1 MSRFAPQRILAPVD
15 LSPGSRKTLGWA
27 GLLARAWSA
36 ELEVFYADWWE
47 PPRYFTESQIADLKR
62 QAREH
67 RQAVHHELEALVRAS
82 AGTGLPHAVTVVEG
96 RPASAILE
104 RAEARAA
111 DLIVIGSHG
120 RTGLARFR
128 LGSVAEEVAREAG
141 RPVLVVNVLEAGD
154 APAQLRSVLCPVNFT
169 PLAQQ
174 SLEVAA
180 EVAARLGAKLSVVHA
195 VEVETPDLAAVHR
208 QLCAWVPEAAR
219 GKCEVTEAVRK
230 GNAAEQILLLARE
243 QRADLIVIGAER
255 RPLLEWTTL
264 GTTTERVMRHGV
276 APVLVVPARKAL

>member
-1 MSRFAPQRILAPVD
+1 MSRFAPKRILAPVD
-15 LSPGSRKTLGWA
+15 LSPASRKTLGWA

-36 ELEVFYADWWE
+36 ELEVLYADWWE
-47 PPRYFTESQIADLKR
+47 PPRYFTESQIAELTR
-62 QAREH
+62 QALEH
-67 RQAVHHELEALVRAS
+67 RRSVHRELEALVRES
-82 AGTGLPHAVTVVEG
+82 AGAGLPHAVTVVEG
-96 RPASAILE
+96 RPAPAILE
-104 RAEARAA
+104 RAEAHAA

-128 LGSVAEEVAREAG
+128 LGSVAEEVTREAG
-141 RPVLVVNVLEAGD
+141 RPVLVVNVFEAGE
-154 APAQLRSVLCPVNFT
+154 APPQVRSVLCPVNFT
-169 PLAQQ
+169 PLARQ

-195 VEVETPDLAAVHR
+195 VEAEEPDLAAAR
-208 QLCAWVPEAAR
+208 RELCAWVPD
-219 GKCEVTEAVRK
+219 AVRGRCAVIETVRR
-230 GNAAEQILLLARE
+230 GNAAEQILLMARE

-276 APVLVVPARKAL
+276 APVLVVPGSKVS